1 MEKKKI
7 ILVAVSVGVFL
18 AIAISAAIL
27 IVAPKAS
34 GVNAAAVR
42 PVSPGLPGTY
52 RGDSRPPLPAEAPR
66 TQPATVDAV
75 DMVRNAEDIQA
86 IQPPPQATA
95 IQENHFYINGE
106 DTGDAYR
113 VESGGKPGTP
123 SKVVI
128 NVPRP
133 STAAV
138 PDVPVPEKIEQP
150 APAAQPRV
158 RPAQPREAPARETRP
173 AARAAPP
180 ARETPAPAKSAAAV
194 PAQKDYWVQTGA
206 FSAKVRAENARE
218 TLASKGIISIVEN
231 RELDGKIWYRVR
243 VGPYTSENEANYWLS
258 LVKTIDGF
266 GESQIWL
273 SGAKR

>member
-34 GVNAAAVR
+34 GTNAAAVR

-52 RGDSRPPLPAEAPR
+52 RAQPDSRPSVPAESSR

-75 DMVRNAEDIQA
+75 DMVRNADGIQA

-106 DTGDAYR
+106 NTEDAYR
-113 VESGGKPGTP
+113 VESAGEPGTP

-128 NVPRP
+128 NIPKP

-138 PDVPVPEKIEQP
+138 PDVPAGGKTEQP
-150 APAAQPRV
+150 APAARPRP
-158 RPAQPREAPARETRP
+158 RPAQ
-173 AARAAPP
+173 
-180 ARETPAPAKSAAAV
+180 ARETPAPAPARPAARTASPAAVKSAAAV

-206 FSAKVRAENARE
+206 FSAKVRAEGARE
-218 TLASKGIISIVEN
+218 TLASRGIASIIEN
-231 RELDGKIWYRVR
+231 RELDGKTWYRVR

-266 GESQIWL
+266 GESQIRL
-273 SGAKR
+273 SGTKR

>member
-27 IVAPKAS
+27 LVTPRAS
-34 GVNAAAVR
+34 GTSAAAVR
-42 PVSPGLPGTY
+42 PVSPGLPEAY
-52 RGDSRPPLPAEAPR
+52 RVRPDSRPSLPAETPR

-75 DMVRNAEDIQA
+75 DMVRNADGIQA

-106 DTGDAYR
+106 NTEDAYR
-113 VESGGKPGTP
+113 VESSGESGTP

-128 NVPRP
+128 NVPKP

-138 PDVPVPEKIEQP
+138 PDVPAAGKTERP
-150 APAAQPRV
+150 APATQPRA
-158 RPAQPREAPARETRP
+158 RPAQARETPARAPAQP
-173 AARAAPP
+173 AARAASP
-180 ARETPAPAKSAAAV
+180 AAAKSTAAV
-194 PAQKDYWVQTGA
+194 STQKDYWVQTGA
-206 FSAKVRAENARE
+206 FSAKVRAEGARE
-218 TLASKGIISIVEN
+218 LLASKGITSIIEN
-231 RELDGKIWYRVR
+231 RELDGKTWYRVR

-266 GESQIWL
+266 GESQIRL
-273 SGAKR
+273 SGVKR

>member
-1 MEKKKI
+1 
-7 ILVAVSVGVFL
+7 
-18 AIAISAAIL
+18 
-27 IVAPKAS
+27 
-34 GVNAAAVR
+34 
-42 PVSPGLPGTY
+42 
-52 RGDSRPPLPAEAPR
+52 
-66 TQPATVDAV
+66 
-75 DMVRNAEDIQA
+75 MVRNAEDIQA

-113 VESGGKPGTP
+113 VESTPGTP

-128 NVPRP
+128 NVPKP

-138 PDVPVPEKIEQP
+138 PDVPVPEKTEQP
-150 APAAQPRV
+150 APAVQPRV
-158 RPAQPREAPARETRP
+158 RPAQ
-173 AARAAPP
+173 
-180 ARETPAPAKSAAAV
+180 ARETPARTPQPAARAVPPAAAKSTAAV
-194 PAQKDYWVQTGA
+194 PVQKDYWVQTGA

-231 RELDGKIWYRVR
+231 RELDGKTWYRVR